1 MRSTSR
7 IIGESQV
14 VEAAD
19 RLIANTAEEGAQ
31 LVDLYGAD
39 PAKVRVIN
47 PGVDL
52 DRFTPGSRA
61 ASRARLGLPA
71 DALVL
76 TFVGPE
82 HLRRSFD
89 VQEDEDLNE
98 AAGHETIEAALHR
111 ARGQAADLKADPE
124 EAA

>member
-1 MRSTSR
+1 M
-7 IIGESQV
+7 

-52 DRFTPGSRA
+52 DRFTPGSRT

-71 DALVL
+71 DALVV
-76 TFVGPE
+76 TFVGRIQP
-82 HLRRSFD
+82 
-89 VQEDEDLNE
+89 
-98 AAGHETIEAALHR
+98 
-111 ARGQAADLKADPE
+111 LKGPRCCCGRWPGC
-124 EAA
+124 